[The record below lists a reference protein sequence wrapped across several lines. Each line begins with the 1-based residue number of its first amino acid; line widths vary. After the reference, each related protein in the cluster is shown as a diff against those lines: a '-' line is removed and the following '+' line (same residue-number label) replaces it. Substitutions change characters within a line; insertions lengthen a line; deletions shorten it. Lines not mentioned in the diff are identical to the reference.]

1 MPTGVVSNLKLNLS
15 QNSTIQAFTP
25 EGAASARQ
33 KRRRDHARDTQL
45 FEKSLITSG
54 ALTLVGLLGLWKW
67 GQMTPEQ
74 GLFRSINAQ
83 SIPILSHLRLPKTG
97 FSKVDLTSTAMTTI
111 QSVALT
117 FSALLTRQHAFET
130 FGGEMLKRIFGVSV
144 IKSVK
149 GSKNKSGQY
158 PVFSVNRW
166 FLDYMMKPRNL
177 TRKIDTLLSKSAWV
191 RFNSSWRNTVGLPIQ
206 DMFGLNTPFEAMFPQ
221 INEIPKKSGTLKDV
235 RINAFRERLTLQQ
248 TEWKILDALEKGIVF
263 KAAYTQAQK
272 AFKKALNSRDVE
284 TLRRSYEQF
293 AQAQVD
299 YNRHFYDIRYKQPL
313 EGNLTDHW
321 VGHDSRNTFVN
332 TLQEWTGQSLDPN
345 TLTPRTQDLW
355 TRLDAINEQANRL
368 TPQPLN
374 IDEIKWEK
382 ELILLGQK
390 EAEKSLQELRDALKC
405 GYLTDL
411 LKAQFEKVL
420 LLEDDTPGVPKNTP
434 ERIKEIFIPYLEEV
448 TKYYT
453 YDDEH
458 LAHVQAL
465 QKKYPNLPSP
475 VNLDELKYLGK
486 ERLVDYLISDLDS
499 LNPQPKPIRPSEA
512 ALEHGYGIE
521 VNKPLSAEEKLI
533 PYKKLVHKRLNT
545 FVTDLKEKQ
554 NLVLNLFTYKATHV
568 YNDLIKQSIQ
578 EYTQAQ
584 AHSSQELKLGHYL
597 AKAFGQ
603 ARYLNTQ
610 APANNAT
617 ATPRL
622 FAGQAFDILDAGF
635 KLNERIN
642 DIDQYKRNYFIKTML
657 QVAFQTAV
665 TAFVL
670 SNLLFFI
677 VYNTFSRLDPDYKGQ
692 GKIPLNNW
700 VKSFKGFLGQK
711 EALEAEKAPVEAH
724 VNVSLNLNETLLKQ
738 GHSSSRK
745 RPQKPIAHPPQ
756 GGLQS

>member
-25 EGAASARQ
+25 EGAASARK
-33 KRRRDHARDTQL
+33 KRRRGHARDTQL

-83 SIPILSHLRLPKTG
+83 SIPILSQLRLPKTG

-117 FSALLTRQHAFET
+117 FSAFLTHQHAFET
-130 FGGEMLKRIFGVSV
+130 FGGEMLKRFFGVSV

-149 GSKNKSGQY
+149 GTKNKSGQY

-191 RFNSSWRNTVGLPIQ
+191 RFTSNWRNTVGLAIQ

-221 INEIPKKSGTLKDV
+221 IKEIPERAGTLKDV

-248 TEWKILDALEKGIVF
+248 SEREILQALEKGI
-263 KAAYTQAQK
+263 AIRASYTQAQK
-272 AFKKALNSRDVE
+272 AFTEALNSRDVE

-293 AQAQVD
+293 AHVQYD
-299 YNRHFYDIRYKQPL
+299 YNHCFYDIRYEEPPKGDLIDQ
-313 EGNLTDHW
+313 W
-321 VGHDSRNTFVN
+321 IGHDSRNTFIS
-332 TLQEWTGQSLDPN
+332 TLKQWTDHAPDIK
-345 TLTPRTQDLW
+345 TLPPRIQALW
-355 TRLDAINEQANRL
+355 KMLDAKNEQANGL
-368 TPQPLN
+368 KPQPLESDV
-374 IDEIKWEK
+374 IDWPK
-382 ELILLGQK
+382 ELTILGQN
-390 EAEKSLQELRDALKC
+390 EAQKSLQELRDTLKV
-405 GYLTDL
+405 GYITDL

-420 LLEDDTPGVPKNTP
+420 LLEDDTAGVPKDTP
-434 ERIKEIFIPYLEEV
+434 ERIEKIFLPYLQEV
-448 TKYYT
+448 TKYSS
-453 YDDEH
+453 YDAEH
-458 LAHVQAL
+458 LAYVRAL
-465 QKKYPNLPSP
+465 QKKYPHLPSP
-475 VNLDELKYLGK
+475 VNLNELEAAGQD
-486 ERLVDYLISDLDS
+486 RLFLDLVGDLDS
-499 LNPQPKPIRPSEA
+499 LNPQSTPLHPRES
-512 ALEHGYGIE
+512 ALEQAYGIK
-521 VNKPLSAEEKLI
+521 VNKPLSTEEKLI
-533 PYKKLVHKRLNT
+533 AYKKLVHERLDT

-554 NLVLNLFTYKATHV
+554 NLVLNLFTYEATGI
-568 YNDLIKQSIQ
+568 YNGLIKQSIQ

-584 AHSSQELKLGHYL
+584 ANSSQELKLGYYL

-603 ARYLNTQ
+603 ARSLNTQ
-610 APANNAT
+610 PLLNNSS

-622 FAGQAFDILDAGF
+622 FTGKAFDVLDAGF
-635 KLNERIN
+635 KLNERID
-642 DIDQYKRNYFIKTML
+642 DIDQYKRNNFIKTML

-670 SNLLFFI
+670 SNVLFFI

-692 GKIPLNNW
+692 GKIPLNDW
-700 VKSFKGFLGQK
+700 VNSFKGFVGQK
-711 EALEAEKAPVEAH
+711 EALTPEKAPVEAH
-724 VNVSLNLNETLLKQ
+724 VNVSLNLNEASLKQ
-738 GHSSSRK
+738 GHSSPHK
-745 RPQKPIAHPPQ
+745 NQQKPSTPIQ
-756 GGLQS
+756 GGVST